1 MGKCKFF
8 TQVRLASLEV
18 AIVVAAAAC
27 NPIHSKMRLEWKRTS
42 WLLTPRADEVTVR
55 AWCMWDKGNFL
66 AHTSAAFQ
74 LQRKHIPR
82 GVETRVPCF
91 CCPLLVLVSD
101 TDADT
106 WNRKNLMIIC
116 IRMSDVTPLTLYLCS
131 DSYLCYFALRKRLEY
146 EIRILWYAYYLRKQL
161 LLLNCIE
168 MQVRFEYINSF
179 KRNCIVTT
187 YMERTRRASEVTFLR
202 AHRLATVE

>member
-8 TQVRLASLEV
+8 TQVRWASLEV
-18 AIVVAAAAC
+18 AIVVATAAC

-55 AWCMWDKGNFL
+55 AWCMWDKENFL

-74 LQRKHIPR
+74 LQRKHRPR
-82 GVETRVPCF
+82 GFETRVPCF

-106 WNRKNLMIIC
+106 WNRKNLTIIW
-116 IRMSDVTPLTLYLCS
+116 IRMSDATPLTLYLLVIATCAILRS
-131 DSYLCYFALRKRLEY
+131 ERDWNMRYESYVWTNTHIICVSNCYY
-146 EIRILWYAYYLRKQL
+146 W
-161 LLLNCIE
+161 
-168 MQVRFEYINSF
+168 
-179 KRNCIVTT
+179 IV
-187 YMERTRRASEVTFLR
+187 
-202 AHRLATVE
+202 